1 MTSGL
6 TVLLLLVF
14 WQDSALDWS
23 AKANGEVIYSRDV
36 ERETARALKGKKV
49 DDATKAALH
58 KETLQLLIDQRLIAQ
73 GLTRDKLWVSG
84 QELELAESRLRKQ
97 LEARG
102 QSWDDFLKKHELHI
116 ATFRRQLEWQEG
128 WSSYLKRQL
137 TDENIEK
144 FFDDHRME
152 FDGTRL
158 NVSQILL
165 PVDKKDGQQ
174 DEASLKAALE
184 RAREIR
190 AEIENKKLSFAQAA
204 EKYSTGPSAKQGGE
218 LGLIG
223 RREPMPDT
231 FSRAAFALKKYQVG
245 EPVVTAFGVHLIQW
259 TDSTPG
265 KKTWFDSRAELEQ
278 EMTQFLFR
286 RIADRERRDAK
297 IELP

>member
-1 MTSGL
+1 MTSCL
-6 TVLLLLVF
+6 PLLLLIVF
-14 WQDSALDWS
+14 WHDSALDWS
-23 AKANGEVIYSRDV
+23 AKANGEVIYLRDV
-36 ERETARALKGKKV
+36 ERETARALKGRKV
-49 DDATKAALH
+49 DETTKAALH

-73 GLTRDKLWVSG
+73 GLTRDKLWVSA

-97 LEARG
+97 FEARM
-102 QSWDDFLKKHELHI
+102 QAWDDFLKKHELDL

-128 WSSYLKRQL
+128 WSSYLKKQL
-137 TDENIEK
+137 TDEKIEK
-144 FFDDHRME
+144 FFEDHRME

-165 PVDKKDGQQ
+165 PVGKKDGQQ
-174 DEASLKAALE
+174 DEVSLNAALE

-223 RREPMPDT
+223 RREPMPDA
-231 FSRAAFALKKYQVG
+231 FSKSAFALKRHQVS
-245 EPVVTAFGVHLIQW
+245 EPVVTTFGVHLIQW

-265 KKTWFDSRAELEQ
+265 KKTWFDARAELEQ

-286 RIADRERRDAK
+286 RIADRERRNAT
-297 IELP
+297 IEMP